1 MATEHRRGLDGTLSR
16 QTDHARKGQVARQA
30 PQVRDLRL
38 VPRHPGIWWLL
49 WEMQEHVLQHGDA
62 QGG

>member
-1 MATEHRRGLDGTLSR
+1 MPERDRWPD
-16 QTDHARKGQVARQA
+16 RQA

-38 VPRHPGIWWLL
+38 VPRHPGVRWLL
-49 WEMQEHVLQHGDA
+49 WEMQEHILQHGDA